1 MADGTIK
8 RIVLDRGFGFLEG
21 EDGKEYFFH
30 MSGLAEGLQI
40 ESLREGQKV
49 SYDTERSPRGPRAT
63 RVAVAE

>member
-21 EDGKEYFFH
+21 DDGKEYFFH
-30 MSGLAEGLQI
+30 MSGLAEGIRI